1 MYLKTVT
8 RIFQNATGLP
18 LHRPYCNG
26 LPHQTGQRYCVA
38 VGTSC
43 VFMITMPPVVTTLR
57 VMVPTVAAPADGVIS
72 SHFARVP
79 KLMFLH
85 VNPQSQF
92 FS

>member
-18 LHRPYCNG
+18 LHRPYCSG

-43 VFMITMPPVVTTLR
+43 VFMITMPPVVT
-57 VMVPTVAAPADGVIS
+57 M
-72 SHFARVP
+72 
-79 KLMFLH
+79 
-85 VNPQSQF
+85 NC
-92 FS
+92 